1 MRKSGS
7 SIALI
12 GLVAGVSF
20 TVTPNLAIADVHDF
34 FKELM
39 DAPPVYR
46 SQDDRY
52 RQGFSEPVER
62 APSHSHSVRDTA
74 LPPEPYIVLRQ
85 KGLKPAEQMDT
96 IATAVYDYLAASGGV
111 PVRVRATQ
119 RKPIIDFYAKN
130 DFAPLWVTQDGLSDK
145 ARRLLTLLS
154 KADEEGLSAR
164 DYLPASLSGYD
175 ISGDS
180 IGKSPGDLAKLEIE
194 LTAAALEYSHHVSA
208 GRVKPIR
215 VSELHT
221 IKAKPVKPSDVLVK
235 LKTSTKPDSYLAS
248 LQPLMPQYQ
257 NLKKAL
263 AKYRRSSDGQEQA
276 VFIPSGKL
284 IKAGGSDG
292 RIELLAKRLQQLGY
306 YSVPAEQSG
315 NDTTFYNPELVA
327 AVKDFQ
333 KQSGLN
339 NEGIIGR
346 LTLGALNGKSD
357 TEKINKI
364 ILSMERLRWL
374 PQNLKSKYIFV
385 NQAFFETW
393 MMDDGKEVYRSD
405 VVVGRPKFQTAVF
418 ADEMEKVTLNPSWYV
433 PRTIIYE
440 EMIPKLLQNP
450 YYLQGEGYEVTDA
463 SGRVVDSTTIDWG
476 QYGQDSIPFG
486 VRQPPGPG
494 NALGRVKFMFPNEHS
509 IYMHDT
515 PARSLFKK
523 SVRAFSHGCVRLQKP
538 MKFAEIILGAQGWTP
553 KRINAA
559 IASGENQTIIL
570 DQKIPVYL
578 GYYTAWADADGNV
591 KTRDDVYSRDRTLTQ
606 ALEQNIQARS
616 SRKYASR

>member
-7 SIALI
+7 SIALA
-12 GLVAGVSF
+12 GLLAGVSF
-20 TVTPNLAIADVHDF
+20 TVAPNLAIADVHDF

-39 DAPPVYR
+39 DAPPVYG
-46 SQDDRY
+46 SQDNRY
-52 RQGFSEPVER
+52 RQGYSEPVKR

-74 LPPEPYIVLRQ
+74 LLPEPYIVLSK
-85 KGLKPAEQMDT
+85 KGLNPAEQMDT
-96 IATAVYDYLAASGGV
+96 IASAVYDYLTNPGGT

-119 RKPIIDFYAKN
+119 SKPIIEFYETGG
-130 DFAPLWVTQDGLSDK
+130 FAPLWVTKDGLNDK
-145 ARRLLTLLS
+145 AKRLLTLLS
-154 KADEEGLSAR
+154 KAEEEGLNAK
-164 DYLPASLSGYD
+164 DYLPASLSGFD
-175 ISGDS
+175 VSGDN
-180 IGKSPGDLAKLEIE
+180 IEKSPADLARLEIE
-194 LTAAALEYSHHVSA
+194 LTAAAIEYSHHVSA

-221 IKAKPVKPSDVLVK
+221 IKAEPVKPSDVLAK
-235 LKTSTKPDSYLAS
+235 LKTSAEPDTYLAS
-248 LQPLMPQYQ
+248 LQPFMPQYQ

-263 AKYRRSSDGQEQA
+263 AKYRNSTGGEEQA
-276 VFIPSGKL
+276 IFVPDGEV

-292 RIELLAKRLQQLGY
+292 RIELVAKRLQQLGY
-306 YSVPAEQSG
+306 YSIPSEQGTDG
-315 NDTTFYNPELVA
+315 NTFYNPELVT

-346 LTLGALNGKSD
+346 QTLGALNGKSD
-357 TEKINKI
+357 AEKINKI

-374 PQNLKSKYIFV
+374 PQDLKSKYVFV
-385 NQAFFETW
+385 NQAFYETW

-405 VVVGRPKFQTAVF
+405 IIVGRPKFQTAVF
-418 ADEMEKVTLNPSWYV
+418 ADEMEKVTLNPNWYV

-450 YYLQGEGYEVTDA
+450 YYLADLGYVVSDRNGQ
-463 SGRVVDSTTIDWG
+463 SVDSSTIDWG
-476 QYGQDSIPFG
+476 RYGQDSIPFD
-486 VRQPPGPG
+486 VRQPPGPK

-538 MKFAEIILGAQGWTP
+538 IKFAEIILGAQGWTP
-553 KRINAA
+553 ERIKAA

-591 KTRDDVYSRDRTLTQ
+591 KTRDDVYSRDRTLSQ
-606 ALEQNIQARS
+606 ALEQNVQARS

>member
-7 SIALI
+7 SIALAS
-12 GLVAGVSF
+12 LLAGVSF
-20 TVTPNLAIADVHDF
+20 TVAPNSAIADVHDF

-39 DAPPVYR
+39 DAPPIYR
-46 SQDDRY
+46 SQGDGY
-52 RQGFSEPVER
+52 RQGFAEPVER

-74 LPPEPYIVLRQ
+74 LLPEPYIVLRQ
-85 KGLKPAEQMDT
+85 KGLNPAEQMDT
-96 IATAVYDYLAASGGV
+96 IATAVYDYLAAPGGV

-119 RKPIIDFYAKN
+119 RKPIIDFYKEN
-130 DFAPLWVTQDGLSDK
+130 GFAPLWVTQDGLSDK

-154 KADEEGLSAR
+154 KADEEGLNAQ
-164 DYLPASLSGYD
+164 DYLPASLSGFD
-175 ISGDS
+175 VPSDS
-180 IGKSPGDLAKLEIE
+180 LEKSPGDLARLEIE

-221 IKAKPVKPSDVLVK
+221 IKAVPVKPSEVLVK
-235 LKTSTKPDSYLAS
+235 FKTSAEPDTYLAS
-248 LQPLMPQYQ
+248 LQPFMPQYQ
-257 NLKKAL
+257 YLKKAL
-263 AKYRRSSDGQEQA
+263 AKYRESTGGKEQA
-276 VFIPSGKL
+276 IIIPGGKL
-284 IKAGGSDG
+284 IKAGGSDE
-292 RIELLAKRLQQLGY
+292 RIELVAKRLQQLGY
-306 YSVPAEQSG
+306 YNIPAEQG
-315 NDTTFYNPELVA
+315 ADNKTFYNPELVT

-346 LTLGALNGKSD
+346 QTLGALNGKSD
-357 TEKINKI
+357 AEKINKI

-374 PQNLKSKYIFV
+374 PQDLKSKYVFV

-393 MMDDGKEVYRSD
+393 MMDGDKEVYRSD
-405 VVVGRPKFQTAVF
+405 IIVGRPKFQTAVF
-418 ADEMEKVTLNPSWYV
+418 ADEMEKVTLNPNWYV

-450 YYLQGEGYEVTDA
+450 YYLADLGYEVTDRNGQ
-463 SGRVVDSTTIDWG
+463 SVDSSTIDWG
-476 QYGQDSIPFG
+476 RYGQDSIPFD
-486 VRQPPGPG
+486 VRQPPGPK

-515 PARSLFKK
+515 PARELFKK

-538 MKFAEIILGAQGWTP
+538 MKFAEIILGTQGWTP
-553 KRINAA
+553 ERIKAA
-559 IASGENQTIIL
+559 IASGKNQTIFL

-591 KTRDDVYSRDRTLTQ
+591 KTRDDIYSRDRTLNQ

>member
-1 MRKSGS
+1 
-7 SIALI
+7 
-12 GLVAGVSF
+12 
-20 TVTPNLAIADVHDF
+20 
-34 FKELM
+34 M
-39 DAPPVYR
+39 DAPPIYR
-46 SQDDRY
+46 SQDVRS
-52 RQGFSEPVER
+52 RQGFSEPVAR

-74 LPPEPYIVLRQ
+74 LLPEPYIVLRQ
-85 KGLKPAEQMDT
+85 KGLNPAEQMDT
-96 IATAVYDYLAASGGV
+96 IATAVYDYLAEPGGV

-119 RKPIIDFYAKN
+119 RKPIIDFYKEN
-130 DFAPLWVTQDGLSDK
+130 GFAPLWVTQDGLSDK

-154 KADEEGLSAR
+154 KADEEGLNAQ
-164 DYLPASLSGYD
+164 DYLPASLSGFD
-175 ISGDS
+175 VSGDS
-180 IGKSPGDLAKLEIE
+180 LAKSPGDLARLEIE

-221 IKAKPVKPSDVLVK
+221 IKAVPVKPSEVLVNF
-235 LKTSTKPDSYLAS
+235 KTSAEPDAYLAS
-248 LQPLMPQYQ
+248 LQPLIPQYQ
-257 NLKKAL
+257 YLKKAL
-263 AKYRRSSDGQEQA
+263 AKYRKSTGGKEQA
-276 VFIPSGKL
+276 IIIPGGKL

-292 RIELLAKRLQQLGY
+292 RIELVAKRLQQLGY
-306 YSVPAEQSG
+306 YSIPAEQDADSK
-315 NDTTFYNPELVA
+315 TFYNPELVA

-346 LTLGALNGKSD
+346 QTLGALNGKSD
-357 TEKINKI
+357 AEKINKI

-374 PQNLKSKYIFV
+374 PQDLKSKYVFV

-393 MMDDGKEVYRSD
+393 MMDGGKEVYRSD
-405 VVVGRPKFQTAVF
+405 VIVGRPKFQTAVF
-418 ADEMEKVTLNPSWYV
+418 ADEMEKVTLNPNWYV

-450 YYLQGEGYEVTDA
+450 YYLADLGYEVTDRNGQ
-463 SGRVVDSTTIDWG
+463 SVDSSTIDWG
-476 QYGQDSIPFG
+476 RYGQDSIPFD
-486 VRQPPGPG
+486 VRQPPGPK

-515 PARSLFKK
+515 PARELFKK
-523 SVRAFSHGCVRLQKP
+523 SVRAFSHGCVRLEKP

-553 KRINAA
+553 ERIKAA
-559 IASGENQTIIL
+559 VASGENQTIFL

-591 KTRDDVYSRDRTLTQ
+591 KTRDDIYSRDRTLNQ

>member
-12 GLVAGVSF
+12 GLMAGVSF
-20 TVTPNLAIADVHDF
+20 TVTPNLATADVDEF
-34 FKELM
+34 FQQLL
-39 DAPPVYR
+39 DAPPLYQSQSDR
-46 SQDDRY
+46 S
-52 RQGFSEPVER
+52 RQGFSEPVKR

-74 LPPEPYIVLRQ
+74 LPPEPYIVLSQ
-85 KGLKPAEQMDT
+85 KGLNPAEQMDT
-96 IATAVYDYLAASGGV
+96 IATAVYGYLTNPGGT

-119 RKPIIDFYAKN
+119 KKPIVKFYEN
-130 DFAPLWVTQDGLSDK
+130 DGFAPLWVTNEGLNDK
-145 ARRLLTLLS
+145 AKRLLTLLS
-154 KADEEGLSAR
+154 KADEEGLNAR
-164 DYLPASLSGYD
+164 DYLPASLSSYD
-175 ISGDS
+175 VSGDS
-180 IGKSPGDLAKLEIE
+180 IGKSPADLARLEIE

-221 IKAKPVKPSDVLVK
+221 IKAKPVKPSGVLVK
-235 LKTSTKPDSYLAS
+235 LKTSTEPDTYLAS

-263 AKYRRSSDGQEQA
+263 AKYRKSSNGEEQA
-276 VFIPSGKL
+276 VFIPGGKL
-284 IKAGGSDG
+284 IKAGGSDA
-292 RIELLAKRLQQLGY
+292 RMELVAKRLQQLGY
-306 YSVPAEQSG
+306 YNVPAQQSG
-315 NDTTFYNPELVA
+315 DDNTFYNPELVT

-339 NEGIIGR
+339 DEGIIGR

-357 TEKINKI
+357 VEKVNKI

-374 PQNLKSKYIFV
+374 PQDLKSKYIFV

-450 YYLQGEGYEVTDA
+450 YYLQSEGYEVTDA
-463 SGRVVDSTTIDWG
+463 SGSVVDSTTIDWG
-476 QYGQDSIPFG
+476 RYGQDSIPFG
-486 VRQPPGPG
+486 IRQPPGPG

-538 MKFAEIILGAQGWTP
+538 MKFAEIILGTQGWTP
-553 KRINAA
+553 ERIKAA
-559 IASGENQTIIL
+559 IASGENQTIFL

-591 KTRDDVYSRDRTLTQ
+591 KTRDDVYSRDRTLQQ

-616 SRKYASR
+616 SKKYASR